1 VIDKQVATVQ
11 DAIADLPDG
20 ATIMVGGFGGA
31 GYPYYLVSALRERGS
46 RDLTFVVNGCG
57 TATRGIGVLIANR
70 QVRRVVCSFPISRT
84 ARAGLDDLREQVD
97 SGALE
102 LEVTPQGTL
111 AERIRAGGAGV
122 PAFFTPTGPGT
133 LFEQGKE
140 TRDFNGQP
148 CVLETALTA
157 DYAFVRAWQADRIG
171 NLVYRQAQRNFN
183 PLMASAARITVAE
196 VYAVVPTGDLAPELV
211 VTPGIYV
218 DRVVV
223 VDDDTPLRRIE
234 GPLG

>member
-1 VIDKQVATVQ
+1 
-11 DAIADLPDG
+11 
-20 ATIMVGGFGGA
+20 MVGGFGGA
-31 GYPYYLVSALRERGS
+31 GYPYYLVQGLRERGS
-46 RDLTFVVNGCG
+46 RDLTFIVNGCG
-57 TATRGIGVLIANR
+57 TANRGSGVLIANR
-70 QVRRVVCSFPISRT
+70 QVRKVVCSFPISRT
-84 ARAGLDDLREQVD
+84 ARSGLDELREQVER
-97 SGALE
+97 GELE

-140 TRDFNGQP
+140 TRGFNGRP

-183 PLMASAARITVAE
+183 PLMASAAKTTIAE
-196 VYAVVPTGDLAPELV
+196 VYEVVPAGDLSPELV

-218 DRVVV
+218 NRVVL
-223 VDDDTPLRRIE
+223 VDDDIPLRRI
-234 GPLG
+234 